1 MLPLGTCQDSG
12 ISEFPEVP
20 EMSEGQLDGSDLGQ
34 TPQRWKP
41 SDLLVP
47 TIKAMVSLLI
57 PQYKENWNI
66 VG

>member
-1 MLPLGTCQDSG
+1 
-12 ISEFPEVP
+12 
-20 EMSEGQLDGSDLGQ
+20 MSEGQLDGSDLGQ